1 MEKLIVG
8 IIEDDAGIRDTLQKF
23 LESEVEIDTVCA
35 FESVEQFLTTVSNN
49 DFVSKPNVIL
59 LDINLPG
66 MTGIEGIPRIKKLL
80 PEADIIMNS
89 VMQDSVSVFQSLQ
102 AGASGYIDKDLSL
115 EKIKESI
122 MVLNRGGSPMTPAIA
137 RLVVEYFNPSKKY
150 DEQLTQREK
159 EIAQG
164 IIDGLSYKL
173 IADRYD
179 VSLDTVR
186 KHIRKI
192 YKKLQINSKAELF
205 NKYRAGSI

>member
-1 MEKLIVG
+1 MGKLIIG
-8 IIEDDAGIRDTLQKF
+8 IIEDDAGIRDTLQQY
-23 LESEVEIDTVCA
+23 LESQVEIEAVFATD
-35 FESVEQFLTTVSNN
+35 SVEDFLNMVLSLTDDT
-49 DFVSKPNVIL
+49 KPRIIL

-66 MTGIEGIPRIKKLL
+66 MTGIEGIPKIKKAL

-89 VMQDSVSVFQSLQ
+89 VMQDSSSVFQSLQ

-137 RLVVEYFNPSKKY
+137 RLVVEYFNPSKRF
-150 DEQLTQREK
+150 DEQLTDREK

-179 VSLDTVR
+179 ISLDTVR

-205 NKYRAGSI
+205 NKYRSRAI